1 MLTQTTSTSSSAPSS
16 GADPSTRDDLH
27 RLLEAGLR
35 WSGSYR
41 GRLSNHLP
49 MVWQALHELGATR
62 AQLQCWTETYG
73 HLLEPVTA
81 LRPAGDP
88 GGDRLGQPGS
98 EAGWRAHFLARIEAL
113 GQRQALREALVL
125 LMPGVG
131 AVAFHGLIRTAHAVA
146 AGHAGELAAALAHWA
161 EHYEVLTEAVE
172 SHGAEPLAWP
182 AWLRALQALPAPAQL
197 PRGLISD
204 QLRAWA
210 RVPGFAQQAG
220 ALAITSGSLQDLALS
235 AARAYAAS
243 GHFTLLHL
251 VTASHAM
258 SVLQPLWPTPLLP
271 RAFTGAAAA
280 AWCASGASL
289 PTSPVSMMT
298 SAWPALIAAASTQ
311 TDAHVIKLVHAAWML
326 DRRWP
331 DDAWR
336 AAAVRALANR

>member
-1 MLTQTTSTSSSAPSS
+1 MLTQTTSTSSSVPSA
-16 GADPSTRDDLH
+16 GAAPSTRDDLH

-41 GRLSNHLP
+41 ERLSNHLP

-81 LRPAGDP
+81 LRQAGAA
-88 GGDRLGQPGS
+88 GYRLGQPGS

-113 GQRQALREALVL
+113 GQRQALREALAQ

-131 AVAFHGLIRTAHAVA
+131 AVAFHGLIRTAHAAA

-172 SHGAEPLAWP
+172 SHVAEPPAWP
-182 AWLRALQALPAPAQL
+182 AWLQALQALPAPAQQ

-210 RVPGFAQQAG
+210 RVPGFAQQAD

-271 RAFTGAAAA
+271 RAFTVAAAA

-289 PTSPVSMMT
+289 PTSPAGAMAST
-298 SAWPALIAAASTQ
+298 WSALIAAASTQ
-311 TDAHVIKLVHAAWML
+311 TDAHVIKLVHAAWRL

-331 DDAWR
+331 DPAWR
-336 AAAVRALANR
+336 LAAQRAIPS